1 MLVRAVA
8 MGETLVYV
16 DGEVRLRGYAEGR
29 REVSSLLHASV
40 VTARRAA
47 HQVRAHQEVRQI
59 ISLLFVNTYLFSH
72 TCANIKFEGVGAI
85 LEEKIH

>member
-1 MLVRAVA
+1 

-16 DGEVRLRGYAEGR
+16 DGEVRLRGYAEGC

-59 ISLLFVNTYLFSH
+59 ISLLFVNTCIFSH
-72 TCANIKFEGVGAI
+72 TCANIKVEGVGAI